1 MPPAHGVPEKKTLG
15 LGILRPDFF
24 APVDKFE
31 AQCQEVDT
39 TGGIR
44 LPKWVTLA
52 ELKARANGGFLPA
65 RSGQDESA
73 KVPRS
78 NQSPNSHQRPCS
90 TPYWPGG
97 TDVGKENISTV

>member
-65 RSGQDESA
+65 RIRAG
-73 KVPRS
+73 
-78 NQSPNSHQRPCS
+78 
-90 TPYWPGG
+90 
-97 TDVGKENISTV
+97 